1 MEISRQFKAG
11 FSVQTEAP
19 AQARVERSEQAKAVA
34 GTTGNASESRLEALQ
49 DAMRSLP
56 DVDLDKVAAIK
67 QALQRGEIVSDS
79 AALAGS
85 MLAYHSGSD
94 A

>member
-1 MEISRQFKAG
+1 MEISRQFKAA

-19 AQARVERSEQAKAVA
+19 AQVKAERAGPAKAP
-34 GTTGNASESRLEALQ
+34 ASSVVSAAESPLEALQ
-49 DAMRSLP
+49 EAMRNLP
-56 DVDLDKVAAIK
+56 DVDLDKVAALK
-67 QALQRGEIVSDS
+67 QALQRGELVSDS

>member
-1 MEISRQFKAG
+1 MEISRQMKAG
-11 FSVQTEAP
+11 FSVQSEAP
-19 AQARVERSEQAKAVA
+19 AQAGVERAEQTKAAASASANAVA
-34 GTTGNASESRLEALQ
+34 PRLEALQ

-56 DVDLDKVAAIK
+56 DVDLDRVAAIK

-79 AALAGS
+79 AALANS